1 MGKNEEVNDM
11 TGSRTPA
18 RAGGHDRREQ
28 RLRGHRALAGES
40 RVRVLE
46 ALRRSGS
53 ATVPELSEVVALAPN
68 TVRLHLDQLVDAA
81 LVVRERAEPSGRGR
95 PRLVY
100 TAVADADVTEGAYR
114 ELARLLAETLASVGP
129 AAEGAAMRT
138 GRTWGTELV
147 AQNPDADVP
156 PAGSTNGSTNAGK
169 TNDSSRD
176 EGRGQVVALMDD
188 LGFEPRLSDGG
199 DVIEMFHCPFHQVA
213 QQHSDVVCGLHL
225 GLMQGAL
232 QQLGSAVRATRLE
245 PFATPRMC
253 LAHLGA
259 GPPAE
264 RVGAA

>member
-1 MGKNEEVNDM
+1 M
-11 TGSRTPA
+11 TGSTQHPQRPT
-18 RAGGHDRREQ
+18 GQREL

-53 ATVPELSEVVALAPN
+53 ATVPELADLVGLAPN

-81 LVVRERAEPSGRGR
+81 LVTRERAEPTGRGR
-95 PRLVY
+95 PRQLY
-100 TAVADADVTEGAYR
+100 TAVPDADVSDGAYR
-114 ELARLLAETLASVGP
+114 ELARLLADTLASVGAAAEP
-129 AAEGAAMRT
+129 AAMAT
-138 GRTWGTELV
+138 GRTWGSELV
-147 AQNPDADVP
+147 ALSARADTTGRAADVP
-156 PAGSTNGSTNAGK
+156 TDMHTDMHADMD
-169 TNDSSRD
+169 DSA
-176 EGRGQVVALMDD
+176 EQLVGLMDD
-188 LGFEPRLSDGG
+188 LGFEPRLAPDRSA
-199 DVIEMFHCPFHQVA
+199 VEMHHCPFHQVA

-232 QQLGSAVRATRLE
+232 QQLGSGLHATRLQ
-245 PFATPRMC
+245 PFATPRTC